1 MTTDARPATGIES
14 VTAPAVYRAV
24 QVLETMGNRRESI
37 TITEIALALG
47 LAKSSVS
54 TLVTTLETVGMGR
67 RVSDGWVLG
76 YKVLEL
82 GHSMLASTTLV
93 AEFARISASLPA
105 LQYDTALLAV
115 LDGMEVVY
123 LARHDGTQPI
133 RLASDIGKRMPAP
146 VTSLGKA
153 MLASLPEEELE
164 ARLGLLDVLPRPTKR
179 AHRTTSELRR
189 DLDEIR
195 DRGFAIDNEQNTIG
209 VTCFAVA
216 LRGPAQPTA
225 VSTTLLTQR
234 VRPDL
239 QARLVADLG
248 VLARQLGTFATGQ
261 DPR

>member
-1 MTTDARPATGIES
+1 
-14 VTAPAVYRAV
+14 
-24 QVLETMGNRRESI
+24 
-37 TITEIALALG
+37 
-47 LAKSSVS
+47 
-54 TLVTTLETVGMGR
+54 
-67 RVSDGWVLG
+67 
-76 YKVLEL
+76 
-82 GHSMLASTTLV
+82 
-93 AEFARISASLPA
+93 
-105 LQYDTALLAV
+105 
-115 LDGMEVVY
+115 
-123 LARHDGTQPI
+123 
-133 RLASDIGKRMPAP
+133 
-146 VTSLGKA
+146 
-153 MLASLPEEELE
+153 MLASLPEQELE
-164 ARLGLLDVLPRPTKR
+164 ARLELLDVLPRPTKR